1 MVKLLDLQLN
11 DSSIFKLLFD
21 IISKVKDY
29 ILIEIICEENENDTK
44 KTKKTMRSDKSSH
57 SGDGNVFTKG
67 ILKIITL
74 DSTKTSFIDL
84 KLKSEYFNIFKSKN
98 KTYDISI
105 STVNFNKI
113 LKTMN
118 KDDRLNM
125 YIDSNDTNKLFI
137 EIIDDDNNIM
147 EYYIKLYDNEKKNLF
162 PKFKFNAICSLNGA
176 KFHKICNDM
185 SKFAEDVIIDINK
198 DTMTMSCDGYIIGG
212 NMKLNKENITIKFN
226 NDDIENITNKF
237 GLKYFLLFEKCI
249 SYCDNIQMFFAD
261 NHPVCIKYIL
271 YNQEQDIGQIIL
283 GISPIDDSCADNFS
297 DDDEVYHD
305 NESSLKLKC

>member
-21 IISKVKDY
+21 IISKVKDD
-29 ILIEIICEENENDTK
+29 IMIEIICEENENDTK
-44 KTKKTMRSDKSSH
+44 KTKKS
-57 SGDGNVFTKG
+57 NIYTKG
-67 ILKIITL
+67 VLKIITL
-74 DSTKTSFIDL
+74 DSTKTAFIDL

-118 KDDRLNM
+118 KDDTLNM
-125 YIDSNDTNKLFI
+125 YIDSDDTNKLFV
-137 EIIDDDNNIM
+137 EIIDNDTNIM
-147 EYYIKLYDNEKKNLF
+147 KYYIKLYDNEKKNLF
-162 PKFKFNAICSLNGA
+162 PKFKFNVIGTMNGA

-185 SKFAEDVIIDINK
+185 SKFAEEVIIDINK
-198 DTMTMSCDGYIIGG
+198 DTMTVSCDGDIIGG

-226 NDDIENITNKF
+226 NDDIDYISNKF

-249 SYCDNIQMFFAD
+249 SYCYNIQLFFAD
-261 NHPVCIKYIL
+261 NHPVCVKYVL
-271 YNQEQDIGQIIL
+271 YNQYQEQDKPSDIGQIIL
-283 GISPIDDSCADNFS
+283 GISPIDESCVDNFS
-297 DDDEVYHD
+297 DDDEVYQ
-305 NESSLKLKC
+305 NTESSLKLKC